1 MKIRFSSNTISF
13 GTLARLCQGELHQGA
28 LGEVFARFICT
39 DSRETDAETV
49 FVALRGER
57 TDGHRYISQALQN
70 GCRCIICE
78 HSSEEI
84 EAAGATAIVVNDTEL
99 AIAKLC
105 NGYKHQYLHTRNIG
119 VTGSVGKTTTKDLI
133 SSVLSTEK
141 RTYKTPGNYNSL
153 VGMPFSVMETP
164 MDCEWSVLEMGMS
177 DFGEVERLSIAA
189 EPEIGIITNIGSSH
203 MEMLG
208 SRENICR
215 AKLEI
220 LCGLRDGGTLLLNGD
235 EPMLRNIGGK
245 SYHTLY
251 VSLER
256 EEADFFAKNIKVEPD
271 CTRFDIVYRGVE
283 YQDFCIRVMGRH
295 NIYAALFAFAC
306 AMLAGVDEA
315 SVRRGMLAFEPS
327 GMRQHIFSLG
337 EFTVI
342 EDCYNASPE
351 SMIAAVDVL
360 EEYSRRTGRRSI
372 AVLGDMLELGNES
385 PALHRSVGVHVA
397 KKKIDRL
404 FTLGLGGH
412 QIAVGARQKGMH
424 ADQVF
429 RNLDVKDLQGVAD
442 ALKETLQSGDVVLFK
457 ASRAVG
463 LEGVIHILQ
472 EQFPQYGEN

>member
-1 MKIRFSSNTISF
+1 MKIHFSNNTVSF

-28 LGEVFARFICT
+28 LGEVYARFICT

-57 TDGHRYISQALQN
+57 TDGHKFIGQALQN

-84 EAAGATAIVVNDTEL
+84 EEAGATAIVVNDTEL
-99 AIAKLC
+99 AIARLC
-105 NGYKHQYLHTRNIG
+105 NGYRHQYLQHTRNIG

-133 SSVLSTEK
+133 ASVLSTEK
-141 RTYKTPGNYNSL
+141 RTYKTPGNHNSL
-153 VGMPFSVMETP
+153 IGMPFSVMETP
-164 MDCEWSVLEMGMS
+164 LDCEWSVLEMGMS

-189 EPEIGIITNIGSSH
+189 EPEIGIITNIGTSH

-220 LCGLRDGGTLLLNGD
+220 LCGLRDGGTLILNGD
-235 EPMLRNIGGK
+235 EPLLRNIGGK

-271 CTRFDIVYRGVE
+271 CTRFDIVYRGE
-283 YQDFCIRVMGRH
+283 EIKDFCIRVMGRH
-295 NIYAALFAFAC
+295 NIYAALFAFAV
-306 AMLAGVDEA
+306 AKLAGVDEA
-315 SVRRGMLAFEPS
+315 SIRRGMLAFEPS
-327 GMRQHIFSLG
+327 GMRQHIFSWG
-337 EFTVI
+337 DFTII

-360 EEYSRRTGRRSI
+360 EEYSRRTGRRSV

-397 KKKIDRL
+397 KKGINHL
-404 FTLGLGGH
+404 FTLGRGGH
-412 QIAVGARQKGMH
+412 QIAVGARQKGMP
-424 ADQVF
+424 ADRVF
-429 RNLDVKDLQGVAD
+429 RNLDVKDLSGTATAVID
-442 ALKETLQSGDVVLFK
+442 SLQKGDVILFK

-463 LEGVIHILQ
+463 LEGVIHTLQ
-472 EQFPQYGEN
+472 EHFPEYR